1 VTYLNRIALPILSM
15 AVALVGCNRDDGS
28 IKSYAAPKEAPPSAV
43 ASGDQQMPGGQQPA
57 GAEAADSTP
66 SLKWTLPS
74 GWKQTAGAS
83 EMRYATID
91 AGGAPLTITPLGAE
105 AGQLLPNVVRWAGQL
120 GVQNVTEADLP
131 KYTQATQVSGEQ
143 AQLVDITGPAANGQ
157 PAQRL
162 LAAIIP
168 HDGRVWFV
176 KLTAP
181 DSVAAAQ
188 KSNFDAFVHSL
199 EFSTDRAAGAQA
211 AAPSQSQQVPAMPPA
226 GGGGAA
232 HPSQGTFRLA
242 SWKAPEGWTEQP
254 GANAM
259 RVTSF
264 RVGTGAETAEVIV
277 SRIPQGG
284 AGSFQ
289 DNINRWRGQAGLEP
303 TNEQKTGEMQSINVA
318 GHQAL
323 FLSFTGPEKQVLVS
337 MDVEGSDFWFVK
349 LVGPKAVVSGQEN
362 AFRQFLASMQFVPES
377 K

>member
-1 VTYLNRIALPILSM
+1 VTYPHWIVLPILGV
-15 AVALVGCNRDDGS
+15 AVGLTGCNRDDGS

-43 ASGDQQMPGGQQPA
+43 AADQQQMPAGQEV
-57 GAEAADSTP
+57 AEATP
-66 SLKWTLPS
+66 SLHWTLPS
-74 GWKQTAGAS
+74 GWKQTGGAS

-91 AGGAPLTITPLGAE
+91 AGGAPLTITPLGGE
-105 AGQLLPNVVRWAGQL
+105 AGKLLPNVVRWADQL

-131 KYTQATQVSGEQ
+131 KYAKPTQVSGEQ
-143 AQLVDITGPAANGQ
+143 AQLVDITGAAANGQ

-176 KLTAP
+176 KFTAP
-181 DSVAAAQ
+181 DTVAAAQ

-199 EFSTDRAAGAQA
+199 EFSTDRPSGAATST
-211 AAPSQSQQVPAMPPA
+211 PTQSQPLPAMPPA
-226 GGGGAA
+226 AGGAA
-232 HPSQGTFRLA
+232 HPAQGTFRLA
-242 SWKAPEGWTEQP
+242 AWKAPEGWTEQP

-264 RVGTGAETAEVIV
+264 RVGTGNDTAEVIV

-284 AGSFQ
+284 AGAFQ

-303 TNEQKTGEMQSINVA
+303 VAEQQPGQFQQITVA
-318 GHQAL
+318 GHPAL
-323 FLSFTGPEKQVLVS
+323 FLNFAGPEKQLLVS

-349 LVGPKAVVSGQEN
+349 MLGPKAVVSAQQD

>member
-1 VTYLNRIALPILSM
+1 VTYPLRIVLPILGV

-28 IKSYAAPKEAPPSAV
+28 IKTYAAPRETPPSAM
-43 ASGDQQMPGGQQPA
+43 ASADQQMPTAQEPA
-57 GAEAADSTP
+57 ESAP
-66 SLKWTLPS
+66 QLRWTLPA

-91 AGGAPLTITPLGAE
+91 AGGAQVTVTPLGPESA
-105 AGQLLPNVVRWAGQL
+105 ALLPNVVRWAGQL

-131 KYTQATQVSGEQ
+131 KYTQTTQVSGEQ
-143 AQLVDITGPAANGQ
+143 ANLVDITGPAANGQ
-157 PAQRL
+157 AAQRL

-168 HDGRVWFV
+168 HEGRVWFI

-181 DSVAAAQ
+181 DSVAASQ
-188 KSNFDAFVHSL
+188 KANFDSFVHSF
-199 EFSTDRAAGAQA
+199 EFSTANNAGSQA
-211 AAPSQSQQVPAMPPA
+211 AAPSQSQQLPAMPPA
-226 GGGGAA
+226 AGAA
-232 HPSQGTFRLA
+232 HPAEGTFRLA
-242 SWKAPEGWTEQP
+242 SFKAPEGWTEQP

-264 RVGTGAETAEVIV
+264 RVGTGTETAEVIV

-303 TNEQKTGEMQSINVA
+303 TAEPKPGQFQQINVA
-318 GHQAL
+318 GHPAL

-337 MDVEGSDFWFVK
+337 MDVEGSEFWFVK
-349 LVGPKAVVSGQEN
+349 MLGPKAVVSAQQD

>member
-1 VTYLNRIALPILSM
+1 M
-15 AVALVGCNRDDGS
+15 G
-28 IKSYAAPKEAPPSAV
+28 E
-43 ASGDQQMPGGQQPA
+43 
-57 GAEAADSTP
+57 
-66 SLKWTLPS
+66 
-74 GWKQTAGAS
+74 
-83 EMRYATID
+83 
-91 AGGAPLTITPLGAE
+91 LTITPLGGE
-105 AGQLLPNVVRWAGQL
+105 AGALLPNVQRWAGQL

-131 KYTQATQVSGEQ
+131 KYTQTTQVSGEQ
-143 AQLVDITGPAANGQ
+143 AQLVDITGPASNGQ

-168 HDGRVWFV
+168 HDGRVWFI

-181 DSVAAAQ
+181 DNVAAAQ
-188 KSNFDAFVHSL
+188 KTNFDAFVHSI
-199 EFSTDRAAGAQA
+199 EFSPAGVQA
-211 AAPSQSQQVPAMPPA
+211 AAPSQSQSQQLPVMPPA
-226 GGGGAA
+226 AGGGAA
-232 HPSQGTFRLA
+232 HPAQGTFRLA

-264 RVGTGAETAEVIV
+264 RVGTGNDSAEVIV
-277 SRIPQGG
+277 SRIAQGG

-303 TNEQKTGEMQSINVA
+303 VAEQQPGQFQQINVA
-318 GHQAL
+318 GHPAL

-337 MDVEGSDFWFVK
+337 MDVEGSEFWFVK
-349 LVGPKAVVSGQEN
+349 MLGPKAVVSAQQD

>member
-1 VTYLNRIALPILSM
+1 
-15 AVALVGCNRDDGS
+15 
-28 IKSYAAPKEAPPSAV
+28 
-43 ASGDQQMPGGQQPA
+43 
-57 GAEAADSTP
+57 
-66 SLKWTLPS
+66 
-74 GWKQTAGAS
+74 
-83 EMRYATID
+83 MRFATID

-105 AGQLLPNVVRWAGQL
+105 AGKLLPNVVRWADQL
-120 GVQNVTEADLP
+120 GVQNVTESDLP
-131 KYTQATQVSGEQ
+131 KYAQATQVSGEQ
-143 AQLVDITGPAANGQ
+143 AQLIDITGAATNGQ

-168 HDGRVWFV
+168 HDDRVWFV

-181 DSVAAAQ
+181 DNVAAAQ
-188 KSNFDAFVHSL
+188 KTNFDAFVHSL
-199 EFSTDRAAGAQA
+199 EFSTERSAGAQA
-211 AAPSQSQQVPAMPPA
+211 AASSQSQAQQLPAMPPA
-226 GGGGAA
+226 AGGAA
-232 HPSQGTFRLA
+232 GPAQGTFRLA

-303 TNEQKTGEMQSINVA
+303 TTEQKPGEMQSVNVA

-323 FLSFTGPEKQVLVS
+323 FLTFNGPEKQLLVS
-337 MDVEGSDFWFVK
+337 MDVEGSEFWFVK
-349 LVGPKAVVSGQEN
+349 LLGPKSVVAAQQD